1 MIEKLKKEFNDEVLQ
16 AVEESKKI
24 GYVPTRF
31 IQMLQQ
37 ADRSGFN
44 PTYN

>member
-1 MIEKLKKEFNDEVLQ
+1 MAEIDYLKNKFNDEVLQ

-24 GYVPTRF
+24 GYIPTRF

-37 ADRSGFN
+37 QGN
-44 PTYN
+44 CL